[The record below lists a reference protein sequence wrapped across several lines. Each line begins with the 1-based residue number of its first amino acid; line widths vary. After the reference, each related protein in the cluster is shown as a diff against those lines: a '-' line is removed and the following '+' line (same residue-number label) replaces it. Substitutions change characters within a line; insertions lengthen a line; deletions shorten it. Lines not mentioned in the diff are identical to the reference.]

1 MNDDN
6 KWVCASNCV
15 FTGTVAAGSDVLGG
29 NNKTNDMA
37 TDEEKES
44 GKTWRIPPSSG
55 VIKHG
60 EYHNFKC
67 NAAGSMYEKQDHLIL
82 NQEKMFIWKKF
93 KIHCQKI
100 V

>member
-1 MNDDN
+1 MENTT
-6 KWVCASNCV
+6 
-15 FTGTVAAGSDVLGG
+15 F
-29 NNKTNDMA
+29 
-37 TDEEKES
+37 
-44 GKTWRIPPSSG
+44 SG

-67 NAAGSMYEKQDHLIL
+67 NAAGSMYGKAGSPDIE
-82 NQEKMFIWKKF
+82 QENVYLEKF

>member
-1 MNDDN
+1 MNQLTISENIRLITGPNSRGGYKNITCTIVNDDN

-29 NNKTNDMA
+29 NNKTIDMA

-44 GKTWRIPPSSG
+44 GKTWRIPPS
-55 VIKHG
+55 V
-60 EYHNFKC
+60 
-67 NAAGSMYEKQDHLIL
+67 
-82 NQEKMFIWKKF
+82 
-93 KIHCQKI
+93 